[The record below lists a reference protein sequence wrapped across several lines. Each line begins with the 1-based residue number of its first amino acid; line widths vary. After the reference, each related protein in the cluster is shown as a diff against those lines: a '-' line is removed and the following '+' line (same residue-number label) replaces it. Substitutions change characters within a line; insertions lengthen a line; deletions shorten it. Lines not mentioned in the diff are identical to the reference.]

1 MFHRAEQKQ
10 TISDIL
16 GTAGLVAGGVTAQAT
31 GADSMSSVSAG
42 QQVQNSVQNAVE
54 NNVNVKQAEYI
65 EKNHHCRVAGLTTEV
80 CNRYKNDEK
89 TYWSLYN
96 FSQWISIFIYDK
108 EKANQFLHGQ
118 KENFVKDYKDAINL
132 YAKKY
137 DIPPILLAGVAYN
150 EFGGDPMFLDKVAYT
165 GRSIVNTG
173 KKADKTSF
181 GNTSI
186 QIARVKEMHPDWS
199 DQKIIVSLQ
208 IPEKNI
214 ELTAEH
220 LRVILDVDYKG
231 VHAKDMSDE
240 HIKIAGARYNRG
252 LELPKDKIKQNT
264 SYGDRIVDRK
274 YKLQELLKE

>member
-1 MFHRAEQKQ
+1 M
-10 TISDIL
+10 
-16 GTAGLVAGGVTAQAT
+16 
-31 GADSMSSVSAG
+31 
-42 QQVQNSVQNAVE
+42 
-54 NNVNVKQAEYI
+54 
-65 EKNHHCRVAGLTTEV
+65 
-80 CNRYKNDEK
+80 
-89 TYWSLYN
+89 
-96 FSQWISIFIYDK
+96 
-108 EKANQFLHGQ
+108 
-118 KENFVKDYKDAINL
+118 